1 MKAVIDTNVIVSA
14 VFFKGNP
21 QKILEKLSDKKFELI
36 CSQKII
42 EEYERVID
50 YFAKKYDKE
59 LGRFSA
65 SFIFESATII
75 KVTSLGKYC
84 RDPDDDKFINCAKD
98 ANAKYIVSGDKDLL
112 VLNKI
117 NSIEFVTPKEFLSK
131 L

>member
-1 MKAVIDTNVIVSA
+1 MRAVIDTNVIVSA

-21 QKILEKLSDKKFELI
+21 RAILDKLSDNKFELI

-42 EEYERVID
+42 EEYVRVID

-59 LGRFSA
+59 LGNFSA
-65 SFIFESATII
+65 SFIIESATII
-75 KVTSLGKYC
+75 KVSHYGKYC
-84 RDPDDDKFINCAKD
+84 RDPNDDKFINCART

-117 NSIEFVTPKEFLSK
+117 EDIEIVTPKEFLSK
-131 L
+131 I